1 MTIIQAKSIG
11 EPLALWFED
20 GKTSRVIARFESTVQ
35 LQGEDE
41 QMWAITVNPNPGPFR
56 IVASALPMWK
66 PGTRVHSQFQSDEA
80 VRENLLPPA
89 RGAIVGSGA
98 EVRWDA
104 AALWDPRPNRRALS
118 ADERR
123 SAMEQLAGFI
133 NGLNLPEVHGFWDS
147 LGEAWDSFT
156 QALRQQDLDT
166 IQATLNRLIGR
177 GPGLTPTGDDF
188 AQAMLVTLRTGND
201 SDRAAF
207 RTLAAAITALLPNTT
222 QLSQSF
228 LEEALRGWAFGP
240 LKTLL
245 ESLPDIPK
253 DAIEQLLQIGASSG
267 VAYAMGVLMGLAYE
281 FDRPLSD

>member
-20 GKTSRVIARFESTVQ
+20 SKTSRVIARFESTVQ

-41 QMWAITVNPNPGPFR
+41 QMWAVTVNPNPGPFR

-66 PGTRVHSQFQSDEA
+66 PGTRVRSEFKSAEA

-89 RGAIVGSGA
+89 SGTIVGPGA

-123 SAMEQLAGFI
+123 TAMEQLAEFI

-281 FDRPLSD
+281 FDRPISD

>member
-20 GKTSRVIARFESTVQ
+20 GKTSRVIARFESTIQ

-66 PGTRVHSQFQSDEA
+66 PGTRVHSQFQSAEA
-80 VRENLLPPA
+80 IRENLLPPA
-89 RGAIVGSGA
+89 RGTIVGSGA
-98 EVRWDA
+98 EVHWDA

-123 SAMEQLAGFI
+123 SAMEQLAAFI

-281 FDRPLSD
+281 FDRPISD